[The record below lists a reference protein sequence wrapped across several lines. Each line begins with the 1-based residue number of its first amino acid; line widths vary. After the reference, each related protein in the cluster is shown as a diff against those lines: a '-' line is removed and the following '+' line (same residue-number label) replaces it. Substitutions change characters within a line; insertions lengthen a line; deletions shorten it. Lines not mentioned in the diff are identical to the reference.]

1 MPAAATALATA
12 RRNAVTVLIG
22 VASLLAFAQ
31 TQIMSYPATPEPTT
45 KEPKEPSLS
54 EMNVTTTTTTTTP
67 RLLNC
72 TEIARLEILRPLG
85 KGRQKQVYAVRL
97 PSGVTAAAKRCASH
111 ACLKKRLVVREAE
124 LFEQLMSTNNHR
136 HAVRLLGACVHPIP
150 PNRSERNGTGL
161 GDYARQHVTDFSVGP
176 TLVVELGTPVVS
188 SNKRFGDDDVND
200 LVAIANLYAS
210 QFPSPLLMGKYDDA
224 RLLPNITNNNNNVRT
239 RIQLGYTDNVV
250 PVQYAYRI
258 DEDGGRRA
266 TTTTTTTLLHIDQ
279 DNVYACDGL
288 YAPRLCSFDAA
299 FELNCQVIAKLIRRT
314 REPVDWCVGSSTP
327 NN

>member
-1 MPAAATALATA
+1 MPAAATAIATA

-31 TQIMSYPATPEPTT
+31 TQIMSYPAYALRSNAT
-45 KEPKEPSLS
+45 S
-54 EMNVTTTTTTTTP
+54 NVTSNGDTTTTTATP
-67 RLLNC
+67 RLLLNC

-85 KGRQKQVYAVRL
+85 KGWQKQVYAVRL
-97 PSGVTAAAKRCASH
+97 PSGALAAAKRCASH

-124 LFEQLMSTNNHR
+124 LFKKLMASHTR
-136 HAVRLLGACVHPIP
+136 QAVRLLGTCMHPIP

-188 SNKRFGDDDVND
+188 NKRFGDDDVND
-200 LVAIANLYAS
+200 LVAIAHLYAS
-210 QFPSPLLMGKYDDA
+210 QFPSPLLMGKYNDA
-224 RLLPNITNNNNNVRT
+224 RLLPNITNNVST
-239 RIQLGYTDNVV
+239 RIKLGYTDNVV

-258 DEDGGRRA
+258 DEDGGRSA
-266 TTTTTTTLLHIDQ
+266 TTTTTTTTLLHIDL
-279 DNVYACDGL
+279 DNVYACDGW
-288 YAPRLCSFDAA
+288 YAPRWCSFDAA
-299 FELNCQVIAKLIRRT
+299 FERNCQVIAKLIRRT